1 MGRPYA
7 TEMSELP
14 GTYAWASRCSVTEF
28 ADAIRASGDSPLFAV
43 GSGGSLTAA
52 AFWAMM
58 HEFQTGRLSKHGSPL
73 ELRTFRFLRCHA
85 VGLVSASGSNADIL
99 DAFKVAAVDEPTSL
113 IGLTHQA
120 NSKLR
125 REAEPCEW
133 AQIAEFE
140 PPVKKDGFLATNSIL
155 SAMVLIYRAYCEA
168 FGQPCLV
175 PSELP
180 GLGAA
185 APSIARDQHTV
196 SLLYGDWGQIAA
208 IDIESK
214 LVEGGLRNVHLADYR
229 NFGHG
234 RHNWLNKN
242 IDTTT
247 TVALV
252 TPMSKSL
259 SERTLALLPRKA
271 NVVALETSEE
281 GALGAVELV
290 VKSFN
295 LINEMSSLMGLDPG
309 RPRVPEFG
317 RKLYRL
323 RPGNLPRREGKP
335 PVGVLLERKLRGP
348 VHHWPSQVIEATKQA
363 LSDYLS
369 VLGASRFGGVVFDYD
384 DTLCPK
390 ADRFGRLPQHVADM
404 IAGLIANGISVGIAT
419 GRGRSVAHSLR
430 NCLDSDI
437 WNDVSIG
444 FYNGAQVLNLSDG
457 DPDNSPPTDGPLVD
471 LQKALTRHPV
481 ISNCCELELR
491 PNQITVTP
499 MPSVLPATVHRM
511 ILELIALERWVGLSA
526 VRSRHSV
533 DIIGP
538 EVSKRRVVAQVCA
551 KIQKE
556 DPEAQVLSIGDSGGW
571 DGNDLHLLASPYSIS
586 VADCPSNPHWA
597 WNLSPLG
604 QRGPQVIG
612 HYASS
617 LRVGPGAFEIEVDDL
632 VGDIS

>member
-1 MGRPYA
+1 MGRPYE
-7 TEMSELP
+7 TELSELP
-14 GTYAWASRCSVTEF
+14 ETYAWASRCSVTEL
-28 ADAIRASGDSPLFAV
+28 ADAIRASGESPLFAV

-58 HEFQTGRLSKHGSPL
+58 HEFQTGRLSKYGSPL
-73 ELRTFRFLRCHA
+73 ELRTFRFLRHHA
-85 VGLVSASGSNADIL
+85 VGLVSASGSNTDIL
-99 DAFKVAAVDEPTSL
+99 DAFKVAAVDEPNSL

-120 NSKLR
+120 NSKLK

-155 SAMVLIYRAYCEA
+155 SAMVLIYRAYREA

-175 PSELP
+175 PSQLP
-180 GLGAA
+180 GLGTAV
-185 APSIARDQHTV
+185 PSIARDQHTV

-259 SERTLALLPRKA
+259 SERTLALLPPKA
-271 NVVALETSEE
+271 SVVTLETSDE

-323 RPGNLPRREGKP
+323 RPGRSPSREGKP
-335 PVGVLLERKLRGP
+335 PLRVLLERKLGGP
-348 VHHWPSQVIEATKQA
+348 VHHWPSEVIEATRQA
-363 LSDYLS
+363 LTDYLRI
-369 VLGASRFGGVVFDYD
+369 LGASKFGGIVFDYD

-404 IAGLIANGISVGIAT
+404 IAGLVANGISVGIAT

-430 NCLDSDI
+430 NCLDSGI

-444 FYNGAQVLNLSDG
+444 YYNGAQVLNLGDE
-457 DPDNSPPTDGPLVD
+457 DPDNSPPSEGPLLD
-471 LQKALTRHPV
+471 LQEALTRHPV

-491 PNQITVTP
+491 PNQITITP
-499 MPSVLPATVHRM
+499 LPPVLPTTVHRM
-511 ILELIALERWVGLSA
+511 ILELIALERRDGLAA

-538 EVSKRRVVAQVCA
+538 EVSKRRVIARICA

-604 QRGPQVIG
+604 QKGPQVIG
-612 HYASS
+612 HYASA
-617 LRVGPGAFEIEVDDL
+617 LRVGPGSFDIELDDL
-632 VGDIS
+632 VGDVS

>member
-14 GTYAWASRCSVTEF
+14 ETYAWASRCSVAKF
-28 ADAIRASGDSPLFAV
+28 ADFIRTSGDSPLFAI

-58 HEFQTGRLSKHGSPL
+58 HECQTGRLSKYGSPL
-73 ELRTFRFLRCHA
+73 ELRTFPILRRHA
-85 VGLVSASGSNADIL
+85 VGLVSASGSNTDIL
-99 DAFKVAAVDEPTSL
+99 DAFKIAAIDEPTSL
-113 IGLTHQA
+113 IGLTLQI
-120 NSKLR
+120 NSKLKW
-125 REAEPCEW
+125 EAEPCEW

-155 SAMVLIYRAYCEA
+155 SAMVLIYRGYREA
-168 FGQPCLV
+168 FDQPSLV
-175 PSELP
+175 PSQLP
-180 GLGAA
+180 GLGATG
-185 APSIARDQHTV
+185 PSIAMDQHTISV
-196 SLLYGDWGQIAA
+196 LYGDWGQIAA

-234 RHNWLNKN
+234 RHNWLTKN

-259 SERTLALLPRKA
+259 SEKTLALLPPRA
-271 NVVALETSEE
+271 NVVMLETNDD
-281 GALGAVELV
+281 GPLGAVELV

-295 LINEMSSLMGLDPG
+295 LINEVSSLMGVDPG

-323 RPGNLPRREGKP
+323 RPGNLPDRNGKP
-335 PVGVLLERKLRGP
+335 PVKVLLERKLGGP
-348 VHHWPSQVIEATKQA
+348 VHQWPSQVIEATKLA
-363 LSDYLS
+363 LTEYLGILRTS
-369 VLGASRFGGVVFDYD
+369 TFGGIVFDYD

-390 ADRFGRLPQHVADM
+390 ANRFDRLPQHVTDM
-404 IAGLIANGISVGIAT
+404 IAGLIANGVSVGIAT
-419 GRGRSVAHSLR
+419 GRGRSVGLSLR
-430 NCLDSDI
+430 NCLDREI
-437 WNDVSIG
+437 WNDVLIG
-444 FYNGAQVLNLSDG
+444 YYNGAQILNLGDG
-457 DPDNSPPTDGPLVD
+457 DPDNGPPSDVRLLD
-471 LQKALTRHPV
+471 LHEILTRHPV
-481 ISNCCELELR
+481 ISNCCNLELR
-491 PNQITVTP
+491 PNQITITP
-499 MPSVLPATVHRM
+499 APSVLSTTVHRM
-511 ILELIALERWVGLSA
+511 ILELLALERREGLAA
-526 VRSRHSV
+526 VRSGHSV

-538 EVSKRRVVAQVCA
+538 EVSKRRVVGRVCA

-571 DGNDLHLLASPYSIS
+571 DGNDLHLLASPYSMS

-604 QRGPQVIG
+604 QRGAQVVG
-612 HYASS
+612 HYARA
-617 LRVGPGAFEIEVDDL
+617 LRIEPGAFKIEVDDL
-632 VGDIS
+632 VGDMS

>member
-7 TEMSELP
+7 TELSELP
-14 GTYAWASRCSVTEF
+14 ETYAWASRCSVTEL
-28 ADAIRASGDSPLFAV
+28 AGAVRASGDSPLFAV

-58 HEFQTGRLSKHGSPL
+58 HQFHTGRLSKCGSPL
-73 ELRTFRFLRCHA
+73 ELRTFRSLRHHA
-85 VGLVSASGSNADIL
+85 VALVSASGSNADIL

-120 NSKLR
+120 NSKLK

-155 SAMVLIYRAYCEA
+155 SALVLIYRAYREA

-175 PSELP
+175 PSQLP

-185 APSIARDQHTV
+185 VPSIAMDQHTV

-247 TVALV
+247 SVALV
-252 TPMSKSL
+252 TPMSRPL
-259 SERTLALLPRKA
+259 CDRTLALLPPEA
-271 NVVALETSEE
+271 NVVRLETSEE

-290 VKSFN
+290 VKSFH

-309 RPRVPEFG
+309 RPRVPDFG
-317 RKLYRL
+317 RRLYRL
-323 RPGNLPRREGKP
+323 RPGRSPRREGKP
-335 PVGVLLERKLRGP
+335 PLRILLERKLGGP
-348 VHHWPSQVIEATKQA
+348 VHHWPSQVIEATRQA
-363 LSDYLS
+363 LSDYLRI
-369 VLGASRFGGVVFDYD
+369 LRAARFGGIVFDYD

-390 ADRFGRLPQHVADM
+390 ADRFGPLPQHVADM
-404 IAGLIANGISVGIAT
+404 IARLIANGISVGIAT

-437 WNDVSIG
+437 WSHVSIG
-444 FYNGAQVLNLSDG
+444 YYNGAQVLNLGDG
-457 DPDNSPPTDGPLVD
+457 DPDNSPPSDGPLLD
-471 LQKALTRHPV
+471 LQEALTRHPV
-481 ISNCCELELR
+481 ISNCCDLELR
-491 PNQITVTP
+491 PNQITITP
-499 MPSVLPATVHRM
+499 EPPVLPTTVHRM
-511 ILELIALERWVGLSA
+511 ILELMALERSDGLAA

-538 EVSKRRVVAQVCA
+538 EVSKRRVVARICA

-586 VADCPSNPHWA
+586 VADCPSNPLWA

-612 HYASS
+612 HYASA
-617 LRVGPGAFEIEVDDL
+617 LRFGPGSFEIEVDDL
-632 VGDIS
+632 VGDVS